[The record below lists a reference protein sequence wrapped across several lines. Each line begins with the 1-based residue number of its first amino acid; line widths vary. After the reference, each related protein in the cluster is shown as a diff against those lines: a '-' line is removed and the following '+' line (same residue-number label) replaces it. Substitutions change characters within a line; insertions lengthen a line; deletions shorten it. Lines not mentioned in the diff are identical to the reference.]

1 MTKLIKILIGI
12 IVSLI
17 VVVIA
22 AAVLIPI
29 LVDPNDYKDEITQQ
43 VYNQT
48 GRTLTI
54 EGDINLSVS
63 LPLSVSLELG
73 KLELSNAEGFA
84 DKPFARM
91 QSASLYVAI
100 MPLLSANR
108 LDVGEIKLAG
118 MELNLIKNKQGKTN
132 WADLSGAQKAP
143 AEGKK
148 TGSAKKEPT
157 ANKEPSANK
166 ELPAISVAGVNIS
179 DAVINWTDEQAGQS
193 ISLSKTNI
201 SISELIEDKPFE
213 LSITTHI
220 NSTQPAI
227 KGNFSLSSSPTI
239 SLSKQLFQ
247 LPATELSV
255 DLSGDALPGG
265 ANKTKLSGDIIF
277 NGKSRQL
284 DIKKMQLSTYEMV
297 INGLFHAEQLDSAAQ
312 FNGQISIEPFSPKK
326 LAAVL
331 GASLPEM
338 KQDKALTSAD
348 AEITFKGNQ
357 QSVTISS
364 LQANLDDT
372 SLKGTASIKNF
383 SKPLYG
389 FDLALNQLNLDYYAL
404 AEQAGSVTEKAP
416 AATKKTPAKKKASA
430 TKNTSTAPL
439 FPVDTLRQLNLD
451 GQLAIAQFIAG
462 KAKMTNVLIVLKGK
476 NGLVQLAP
484 LKADLYK
491 GTINLKTDIDV
502 RGKTPK
508 LKIIND
514 LKNVQIG
521 DLLLE
526 TTGSQEFTG
535 TANISANITTS
546 GNDQNHLLKN
556 SNGTVKLLVT
566 DGHIKKL
573 DVIST
578 LRKAQA
584 LYRGTKAP
592 TEDQDKNT
600 KFTELKAT
608 LAIKNGVI
616 HNNDLTS
623 KSPIISVTG
632 KGYADLPKEY
642 MDYTLMVTLLD
653 SLKIDKKSQGADLS
667 SKSIPYT
674 IKGKFSEL
682 SETADVSK
690 VLGDEVKRRAQKE
703 LDKQLDKHKDKLGK
717 ELGDKLKGFLKF

>member
-12 IVSLI
+12 VVSLI
-17 VVVIA
+17 AVVIA

-54 EGDINLSVS
+54 EGNINLSVS

-100 MPLLSANR
+100 MPLLSANK
-108 LDVGEIKLAG
+108 LDIGKIKLAG

-132 WADLSGAQKAP
+132 WADLSGAQKVP
-143 AEGKK
+143 TESKK
-148 TGSAKKEPT
+148 TGSAKKDPS

-166 ELPAISVAGVNIS
+166 GLPAISVAGVNIS
-179 DAVINWTDEQAGQS
+179 DTVINWTDEQAGQS

-201 SISELIEDKPFE
+201 SISELIEDKPFK

-220 NSTQPAI
+220 NSIQPAI

-247 LPATELSV
+247 LPSTELSV
-255 DLSGDALPGG
+255 DLSGDTLPGG
-265 ANKTKLSGDIIF
+265 SNKTKLSGDIIF
-277 NGKSRQL
+277 NGKSQQL

-297 INGLFHAEQLDSAAQ
+297 INGLFHVEQLDSAAQ
-312 FNGQISIEPFSPKK
+312 FNGQVSIEQFSPKK
-326 LAAVL
+326 LAAVI
-331 GASLPEM
+331 GASLPKM

-348 AEITFKGNQ
+348 AKITFKGNQ

-372 SLKGTASIKNF
+372 SLKGRASIKNF

-404 AEQAGSVTEKAP
+404 AEQTEAITEKAP
-416 AATKKTPAKKKASA
+416 ATKKTPAKKKAPA

-462 KAKMTNVLIVLKGK
+462 KAKMSNVLIVLKGK

-535 TANISANITTS
+535 TANISTNITTS
-546 GNDQNHLLKN
+546 GNDQKHLLKN
-556 SNGTVKLLVT
+556 SNGTAKLLVT

-584 LYRGTKAP
+584 LYRGKKAP
-592 TEDQDKNT
+592 TEEQDKNT

-623 KSPIISVTG
+623 KSPVISVTG

-717 ELGDKLKGFLKF
+717 DLGDKLKGFLKF